1 MKKKYDVVRCKKVYK
16 QQPFFD
22 REYRKTRG
30 HIFQSLSF
38 HFFLIQSLWC
48 LRSQNK
54 SFLAASKQA
63 VFFLRKQLNSMAVS
77 YFVEERKKNI
87 ATLICTRKNYL
98 LLLTEKK
105 KNFPPTKRNPILIKH
120 TAQCIY
126 MDNFGGKKSDSL
138 SIPVTKTIFNL
149 DAILSQ
155 ELFCIK
161 VAMYFTLYVFV
172 WGKKV

>member
-1 MKKKYDVVRCKKVYK
+1 MQKSVQAAAIFWPRVSQNSRSYFPIIKLSLFSHPVFVMPSKSKQIIFGRQQASGLFFKKTTQLDGCLLLCRKKK
-16 QQPFFD
+16 
-22 REYRKTRG
+22 
-30 HIFQSLSF
+30 
-38 HFFLIQSLWC
+38 
-48 LRSQNK
+48 N
-54 SFLAASKQA
+54 
-63 VFFLRKQLNSMAVS
+63 
-77 YFVEERKKNI
+77 KNI

>member
-1 MKKKYDVVRCKKVYK
+1 MQKSV
-16 QQPFFD
+16 QAAA
-22 REYRKTRG
+22 
-30 HIFQSLSF
+30 IF
-38 HFFLIQSLWC
+38 WP
-48 LRSQNK
+48 RVSQNSRSYFPIIK
-54 SFLAASKQA
+54 LSLFSHPVFVMPSKSKQIIFGREQA
-63 VFFLRKQLNSMAVS
+63 SSGLFLRKQLNSMAVS

-105 KNFPPTKRNPILIKH
+105 KDFPPTKRNPILIKH

-161 VAMYFTLYVFV
+161 VDYSYKAFFSS
-172 WGKKV
+172 

>member
-1 MKKKYDVVRCKKVYK
+1 MQKSV
-16 QQPFFD
+16 QAAA
-22 REYRKTRG
+22 
-30 HIFQSLSF
+30 IF
-38 HFFLIQSLWC
+38 WP
-48 LRSQNK
+48 RVSQNSRSYFPIIK
-54 SFLAASKQA
+54 LSLFSHPVFVMPSKSKQII
-63 VFFLRKQLNSMAVS
+63 FGREQGSGLFLRKQLNSMAVS

-105 KNFPPTKRNPILIKH
+105 KDFPPTKRNPILIKH